1 MNVKWLSRLRFEERE
16 SSNRHHAVRYRT
28 PLKPIAPGSKFT
40 ATLENS
46 EPNWKMRIKS
56 VIFAP
61 LEGEK
66 IRAGKNEIRGVAW
79 NDGTSR
85 IDSVEISTDGGKIW
99 RRAEIKRPKSPY
111 AWHPW
116 SLGIELPAGNATI
129 LAKATD
135 AMGRTQPL
143 DGTIAWN
150 PAGYAWNGVDS
161 VTVTVNA

>member
-1 MNVKWLSRLRFEERE
+1 MKV
-16 SSNRHHAVRYRT
+16 
-28 PLKPIAPGSKFT
+28 
-40 ATLENS
+40 
-46 EPNWKMRIKS
+46 KS

-61 LEGEK
+61 LDGEK
-66 IRAGKNEIRGVAW
+66 LRAGKLEVRGVAW

-85 IDSVEISTDGGKIW
+85 IDSVEISSDGGKTW

-116 SLGIELPAGNATI
+116 SLGIELSAGKVTI
-129 LAKATD
+129 LARATD
-135 AMGRTQPL
+135 ALGRTQPL

-161 VTVTVNA
+161 VAVTVDA